1 MIIRTYIRRYNCL
14 PLQQAVEEESQ
25 RTIFRV
31 AFKAEL
37 KFVPPVDYYKSRARG
52 LLFRQI
58 VY

>member
-14 PLQQAVEEESQ
+14 PLQQAVEEE